1 VLGSPIPENTP
12 GAEVGQVVA
21 NDPDEGDVLTLS
33 VSDARFEIVAGV
45 LRLKPGI
52 SLNYEATPAIPLT
65 ITATDAGELSTSLN
79 YTVQVANVPEGP
91 TDLTLSRLTVFANI
105 PGAWIAGVNVVDPD
119 ASSNHFISKTS
130 GPFAMEVRDGQL
142 YLAADEVIDE
152 YPPGTQFGSTFII
165 HEPDAPGFFW
175 LTKSFVFTIV
185 APPPDWQ
192 FAHQWAPNPYDVNAD
207 GQVTALDVAL
217 VVNLINARGSG
228 PLTPAAGGTL
238 PPLFYDVS
246 GDNEVSAVDAILVRN
261 LLNAGGV
268 GAAPAESE
276 APAKVDPT
284 TYAASLEELFREEWN
299 AQLRLYHAWLW
310 QEDGRDSR
318 SRPASR

>member
-1 VLGSPIPENTP
+1 
-12 GAEVGQVVA
+12 
-21 NDPDEGDVLTLS
+21 
-33 VSDARFEIVAGV
+33 
-45 LRLKPGI
+45 
-52 SLNYEATPAIPLT
+52 
-65 ITATDAGELSTSLN
+65 
-79 YTVQVANVPEGP
+79 
-91 TDLTLSRLTVFANI
+91 
-105 PGAWIAGVNVVDPD
+105 
-119 ASSNHFISKTS
+119 
-130 GPFAMEVRDGQL
+130 MEVRDGQL

-228 PLTPAAGGTL
+228 PLTPAAGGT
-238 PPLFYDVS
+238 
-246 GDNEVSAVDAILVRN
+246 
-261 LLNAGGV
+261 
-268 GAAPAESE
+268 AESE